1 MLNVI
6 ACKNIK
12 TEGSFYSILQALFM
26 SIDKKYALDWIENNK
41 KLFIEIS
48 DKVWE
53 FAELGLIEFKS
64 SALLADELEKHGFN
78 VERGIAGMPTAFVVT
93 WGEGK
98 PVIGIMGEYDALP
111 GLSQKKVPRKEPL
124 EPGKPGHGCGHNIH
138 GTSGM
143 AATIA
148 ARKAMEKHKIKG
160 TIKFFG
166 CPAEENFSGKV
177 FMVREGNFNDVDAVI
192 SHHPDTMNCASLE
205 SSLAVNSAKFHFYG
219 KASHAGDSPEHGR
232 SALDAVELMNMGVNY
247 LREHV
252 IQDARIHYVVEKGGD
267 QPNIVPPY
275 ARSWYYVRAPE
286 RDQVEFIYDW
296 ILDIARGAAMMTKT
310 EVKIELTEGC
320 YNLIPNRTIT
330 ELIVKNMREIGLPK
344 YGDEDWK
351 FAEEI
356 AKTITPE
363 MKIAQLKK
371 SKRPGWQRLVD
382 KLMDDEVPDPWGEDE
397 VSHGSTDVADVSW
410 QAPTVEFGTATGVL
424 GTPGHSWQDVAQSG
438 VGLGHKSLIFA
449 AKVMAATA
457 IDLLTQENVLHKAR
471 EEHRQRIGN
480 KQYRSPI
487 PPDRKPPL
495 DVWKK

>member
-1 MLNVI
+1 
-6 ACKNIK
+6 
-12 TEGSFYSILQALFM
+12 M
-26 SIDKKYALDWIENNK
+26 SVDKKSAFDWIENNRE
-41 KLFIEIS
+41 LIIGIS

-64 SALLADELEKHGFN
+64 SGLLADELEKHGFK
-78 VERGIAGMPTAFVVT
+78 VERGIAGMPTAFIAT

-111 GLSQKKVPRKEPL
+111 GLSQKKSPRKDPL

-143 AATIA
+143 AAAIA
-148 ARKAMEKHKIKG
+148 ARKAIEKHKERG
-160 TIKFFG
+160 TIRFFG

-177 FMVREGNFNDVDAVI
+177 FMVRDGCFSDIDALI
-192 SHHPDTMNCASLE
+192 SHHPSTMNEASLM
-205 SSLAVNSAKFHFYG
+205 SSLAVNSVKFHFYG
-219 KASHAGDSPEHGR
+219 KASHAGGSPEQGR

-252 IQDARIHYVVEKGGD
+252 IQDARIHYIIEKGGD

-286 RDQVEFIYDW
+286 RDQMEFIYNW
-296 ILDIARGAAMMTKT
+296 ILDIAKGAAIMTRT
-310 EVKIELTEGC
+310 EVETEFLEGS
-320 YNLIPNRTIT
+320 YNIVPNRTIS

-344 YGDEDWK
+344 YSAEDLM

-356 AKTITPE
+356 AKTISPE
-363 MKIAQLKK
+363 MKIAQLRK
-371 SKRPGWQRLVD
+371 SKRPGWERLVD
-382 KLMDDEVPDPWGEDE
+382 KLIDNEVPDPWGEGE

-410 QAPTVEFGTATGVL
+410 QTPTVEFGTPTWVL
-424 GTPGHSWQDVAQSG
+424 GTPAHSWQAVAQNG
-438 VGLGHKSLIFA
+438 VGIGHKSLIFA

-457 IDLLTQENVLHKAR
+457 IDLLTDKDALDKAK
-471 EEHRQRIGN
+471 EEHRQRISN
-480 KQYRSPI
+480 KKYTSPI
-487 PPDRKPPL
+487 PPDKKPPL
-495 DVWKK
+495 DAWEK

>member
-1 MLNVI
+1 
-6 ACKNIK
+6 
-12 TEGSFYSILQALFM
+12 M
-26 SIDKKYALDWIENNK
+26 SIDKKYALDWIENNE
-41 KLFIEIS
+41 KLLIAIS

-64 SALLADELEKHGFN
+64 SALLADELEKHGFR
-78 VERGIAGMPTAFVVT
+78 VERGIAGMPTAFVAS

-124 EPGKPGHGCGHNIH
+124 ESGKPGHGCGHNIH

-143 AATIA
+143 AAAIA
-148 ARKAMEKHKIKG
+148 TRKAMEKHKVRG
-160 TIKFFG
+160 TIRFFG
-166 CPAEENFSGKV
+166 CPAEENFDGKV
-177 FMVREGNFNDVDAVI
+177 FMVRDGCFNDVDAVI

-205 SSLAVNSAKFHFYG
+205 SCLAVNSVKFHFYG
-219 KASHAGDSPEHGR
+219 KASHAGGSPEHGR
-232 SALDAVELMNMGVNY
+232 SALDAVELMNIGVNY
-247 LREHV
+247 LREHI
-252 IQDARIHYVVEKGGD
+252 IQDARIHYVIEKGGD

-286 RDQVEFIYDW
+286 RDQVESIYDW
-296 ILDIARGAAMMTKT
+296 ILDIAKGAAMMTKT
-310 EVKIELTEGC
+310 EVKVELTEGS
-320 YNLIPNRTIT
+320 YNLIPNRTIA
-330 ELIVKNMREIGLPK
+330 ELIVKNMREVGLPK
-344 YGDEDWK
+344 YSDEDLK

-356 AKTITPE
+356 VKTIPNE

-371 SKRPGWQRLVD
+371 SKRPGWERLVD
-382 KLMDDEVPDPWGEDE
+382 KLIDDEVPDPWAEGET
-397 VSHGSTDVADVSW
+397 SHGSTDVADVSW

-424 GTPGHSWQDVAQSG
+424 GTPGHSWQDVAQNG

-457 IDLLTQENVLHKAR
+457 IDLLTKEDVLHKAR
-471 EEHRQRIGN
+471 KEHRQRIGN
-480 KQYRSPI
+480 KKYRSPI

-495 DVWKK
+495 NVWKK

>member
-1 MLNVI
+1 
-6 ACKNIK
+6 
-12 TEGSFYSILQALFM
+12 M
-26 SIDKKYALDWIENNK
+26 SVEKEYAFDWIENNK
-41 KLFIEIS
+41 KLLIEIS

-64 SALLADELEKHGFN
+64 SALLADELEKHGFR
-78 VERGIAGMPTAFVVT
+78 VERGIADMPTAFVAT

-111 GLSQKKVPRKEPL
+111 GLSQKKVPWKQPL

-148 ARKAMEKHKIKG
+148 IKKAMEKHKIKG

-166 CPAEENFSGKV
+166 CPAEENFGGKV
-177 FMVREGNFNDVDAVI
+177 FMVRDGYFNDVNAVI
-192 SHHPDTMNCASLE
+192 SHHPMEMNYVALE
-205 SSLAVNSAKFHFYG
+205 STLAVNSAKFHFYG

-232 SALDAVELMNMGVNY
+232 SALDAVELMNIGVNY

-252 IQDARIHYVVEKGGD
+252 IQDARIHYVIEKGGD

-286 RDQVEFIYDW
+286 RGQLDFIYNW
-296 ILDIARGAAMMTKT
+296 ILEIAKGASIMTKT
-310 EVKIELTEGC
+310 EVKVDFIEGC
-320 YNLIPNRTIT
+320 YNLIPNRTIS

-344 YGDEDWK
+344 YSDEDWK

-356 AKTITPE
+356 AKTIDPE

-371 SKRPGWQRLVD
+371 SKRPGWERLVD
-382 KLMDDEVPDPWGEDE
+382 KLIDDEVPDPWGEGE
-397 VSHGSTDVADVSW
+397 TSHGSTDVADVSW
-410 QAPTVEFGTATGVL
+410 LAPTVEFGTAAGVL
-424 GTPGHSWQDVAQSG
+424 GSPGHSWQDVAESG

-457 IDLLTQENVLHKAR
+457 IDLLTKEDALNKAR
-471 EEHRQRIGN
+471 EEHKQRIGN
-480 KQYRSPI
+480 KKYRSPI
-487 PPDRKPPL
+487 PPDHKPPL
-495 DVWKK
+495 DVWEK

>member
-1 MLNVI
+1 
-6 ACKNIK
+6 
-12 TEGSFYSILQALFM
+12 M
-26 SIDKKYALDWIENNK
+26 STDKEYAHDWIENNK
-41 KLFIEIS
+41 KQLIETS

-64 SALLADELEKHGFN
+64 SVLLADELEKQGFR
-78 VERGIAGMPTAFVVT
+78 VERGIAGMPTAFVAT

-124 EPGKPGHGCGHNIH
+124 ETGKPGHGCGHNIH

-148 ARKAMEKHKIKG
+148 VRKAMEKHKIKG

-166 CPAEENFSGKV
+166 CPAEENFDGKV
-177 FMVREGNFNDVDAVI
+177 FMVRDGYFDNVNAVI
-192 SHHPDTMNCASLE
+192 SHHPNSMNGATLE
-205 SSLAVNSAKFHFYG
+205 SSLAVTSVKFHFHG

-252 IQDARIHYVVEKGGD
+252 IQDARIHYIIEKGGD
-267 QPNIVPPY
+267 QPNIVPSY

-296 ILDIARGAAMMTKT
+296 ILDIAKGAAMMTKT
-310 EVKIELTEGC
+310 EVKVELLEGV
-320 YNLIPNRTIT
+320 YNYIPNRTIA

-344 YGDEDWK
+344 YSQEDLK

-356 AKTITPE
+356 AKTIDPE
-363 MKIAQLKK
+363 MKLAQLKK
-371 SKRPGWQRLVD
+371 SKRPGWERLVD
-382 KLMDDEVPDPWGEDE
+382 KLIDDEIPDPWGEGE
-397 VSHGSTDVADVSW
+397 TSHGSTDVADVSW
-410 QAPTVEFGTATGVL
+410 QAPTVEFGTASGVL
-424 GTPGHSWQDVAQSG
+424 GTPGHSWQDVAESG
-438 VGLGHKSLIFA
+438 VGLGHESLIFA

-457 IDLLTQENVLHKAR
+457 IDLLTKEDVLKKAK
-471 EEHRQRIGN
+471 EEHRRRIGN
-480 KQYRSPI
+480 KKYRSPI
-487 PPDRKPPL
+487 PPDHKPPL
-495 DVWKK
+495 DVWEK